1 MNDFQ
6 NKIKKLPKAIKEW
19 DAFLELKKIVDDL
32 TAKVPLLEMMGNK
45 AMQPRHWDAIQR
57 VSKTTFNLDPEMFYL
72 KNLLDAPLVESK
84 EDVEDI
90 CTGAVKEA
98 DIEVKLKQTIADW
111 EDKSFTLGGFKTRGN
126 LVLKPSAT
134 SEIISLMED
143 SLMTLGSLMSNR
155 YNAPFKPEIQ
165 TWVHNL
171 STAAEVI
178 ENWLAVQNL
187 WIYLEAV
194 FVGGDIAKQMPKEAK
209 RFSNIDKSWC
219 KIMGLA
225 NEHPNVIQCC
235 VLDETIA
242 NLLPHLTEQ
251 LELCQKSLSGYLE
264 SKRAVF
270 PRFYFVSDPALL
282 EILGQASDSH
292 TIQAHLKSVT
302 DNVASVQFHDKEY
315 DKIMAIESAE

>member
-1 MNDFQ
+1 MTNDMADFQ
-6 NKIKKLPKAIKEW
+6 VKIKKLPKAIKDW
-19 DAFLELKKIVDDL
+19 AAFIELKKVLDTL
-32 TAKVPLLEMMGNK
+32 TGTVPLLEMMSNK
-45 AMQPRHWDAIQR
+45 ALQQRHWDQIMAI
-57 VSKTTFNLDPEMFYL
+57 SKTTLNLDPDMFYL
-72 KNLLDAPLVESK
+72 RNLLDAPLMENR
-84 EDVEDI
+84 EDIEDI
-90 CTGAVKEA
+90 CTAAIKEL
-98 DIEVKLKQTIADW
+98 DIDFKLKTVVTEW
-111 EDKSFTLGGFKTRGN
+111 EDKIFTLGAFKTRGN
-126 LVLKPSAT
+126 LILKPTST
-134 SEIISLMED
+134 SEIISQLED
-143 SLMTLGSLMSNR
+143 SLMTLASLMSNR
-155 YNAPFKPEIQ
+155 YNTPFKAKIQ

-171 STAAEVI
+171 STGAEVI

-235 VLDETIA
+235 VLDETIS

-264 SKRAVF
+264 SKRAIF
-270 PRFYFVSDPALL
+270 PRFFFVSDPALL

-292 TIQAHLKSVT
+292 TIQVCSILSLT
-302 DNVASVQFHDKEY
+302 LF
-315 DKIMAIESAE
+315 